1 MRSRAKILVI
11 DNDRDVGELVYAIL
25 NDSGYSVSLL
35 FDLDRD
41 AIRAAVGRVE
51 PDCVLLDGEN
61 SIYGRSWETAA
72 LLHER
77 SRSIPVV
84 MFSTSRNDL
93 KEGEAAVTDRSKAA
107 EFVAFVNKPFEVEEL
122 LHAVETAVGESVPF
136 NHSVEADSARSEALV
151 ERLRAEGARDVRRST
166 RREWVTFQ
174 HGNGL
179 MQLYWWQRGGCYYVG
194 RYPRNGAVMINVGRF
209 YDLESAIECGLRL
222 GSSKPDQREKA
233 STDQTPGSQPPRADD
248 GIPAR

>member
-1 MRSRAKILVI
+1 MI

-61 SIYGRSWETAA
+61 STYGHSWETAA

-77 SRSIPVV
+77 SRSVPVI
-84 MFSTSRNDL
+84 MFSTSRSDVE
-93 KEGEAAVTDRSKAA
+93 EGEAAVTDRSKAA

-122 LHAVETAVGESVPF
+122 LHAVESAVGESVPF
-136 NHSVEADSARSEALV
+136 ERSVEADSARTEALV

-166 RREWVTFQ
+166 RREWVTFH

-194 RYPRNGAVMINVGRF
+194 RYPKNGSVMINVGRF
-209 YDLESAIECGLRL
+209 YDLESAIECGLHLR
-222 GSSKPDQREKA
+222 SSKPDQAKKSEMDE
-233 STDQTPGSQPPRADD
+233 TTTSQPGGAAP
-248 GIPAR
+248 GIPAS

>member
-1 MRSRAKILVI
+1 LIDAYTSALSQRRSRAKILVI

-61 SIYGRSWETAA
+61 STYGHSWETAA
-72 LLHER
+72 LLHGR
-77 SRSIPVV
+77 SRSVPVV
-84 MFSTSRNDL
+84 MFSTSRSDL
-93 KEGEAAVTDRSKAA
+93 EEGEASVTDRSKAA

-122 LHAVETAVGESVPF
+122 LNAVESAVGGSIPF
-136 NHSVEADSARSEALV
+136 KHSVEADSARSEALV

-166 RREWVTFQ
+166 MREWVTFRK
-174 HGNGL
+174 GNGL
-179 MQLYWWQRGGCYYVG
+179 MQIYWWQQGGCYYVG
-194 RYPRNGAVMINVGRF
+194 CYPKNGAVMINVGRF
-209 YDLESAIECGLRL
+209 YDLESAIACGLNS
-222 GSSKPDQREKA
+222 GPCKPDQAKK
-233 STDQTPGSQPPRADD
+233 S
-248 GIPAR
+248 